1 MPLLVFSFKSE
12 KQQGPEANHIW
23 HIWETARKLKQGGK
37 VAGHENR
44 RFFGAQILTKTFTSP
59 GDSVCQDRRMA
70 SIGCSL

>member
-1 MPLLVFSFKSE
+1 MPLMFFSFKSE
-12 KQQGPEANHIW
+12 KQGPEVN
-23 HIWETARKLKQGGK
+23 HIWETARELRQGGK

-44 RFFGAQILTKTFTSP
+44 RFFGAQILTKTFSSP